1 MRYDNYL
8 KELIRAIDGKT
19 VVPNAEA
26 KRVIAEKPFPSAEE
40 FLAEV
45 DAEVARREALA
56 TKSK

>member
-8 KELIRAIDGKT
+8 KELIRAVDRKT
-19 VVPNAEA
+19 AVSNAEA
-26 KRVIAEKPFPSAEE
+26 KRMIAEKPFPSTKE